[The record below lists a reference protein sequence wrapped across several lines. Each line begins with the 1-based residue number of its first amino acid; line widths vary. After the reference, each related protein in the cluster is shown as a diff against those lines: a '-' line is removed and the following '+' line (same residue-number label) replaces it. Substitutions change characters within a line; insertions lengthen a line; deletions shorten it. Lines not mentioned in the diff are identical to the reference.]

1 LGVPKI
7 GRESTKFGLTTKRWP
22 SLSCPNKRS
31 SFDSGL
37 RPADF
42 PTGRPTRL
50 SQVDHRLGFLSLP
63 RPAIGDSGVF
73 QRTSTAVTYADKASI
88 VHNSDTGLPQVSIN
102 RVDCRLFRGSDFERK
117 EEPKQ
122 PHPISLASS
131 GTNSTSEVALVG
143 LANETITTRQR
154 QLAIKPTHHT
164 RRVDATKATCSEC
177 NFPRNG

>member
-1 LGVPKI
+1 MAERSEGAAVD
-7 GRESTKFGLTTKRWP
+7 GREHVLLDKPTTAST
-22 SLSCPNKRS
+22 
-31 SFDSGL
+31 
-37 RPADF
+37 
-42 PTGRPTRL
+42 
-50 SQVDHRLGFLSLP
+50 LG
-63 RPAIGDSGVF
+63 
-73 QRTSTAVTYADKASI
+73 
-88 VHNSDTGLPQVSIN
+88 IN